1 MTGSFL
7 RNTFF
12 TYQLVVDT
20 FVYIHNQAILKIWN
34 RPLVADQ
41 SEIIIRIDHMISPY
55 NSISSQYS
63 ENHDF
68 SSLFPGLWLVS
79 LPHFPQGLKLKKR
92 LETIFCQNQVCKL
105 KNIMGWRWASTAS
118 NNQANKW
125 VRKVIWVSYKMWIR
139 FNLRLAAHF
148 PATRGT
154 KSVNCCDV
162 LSLTFAA
169 MYCLSRS
176 LVGVLLVLWNT
187 LHAKFAVDI
196 VLHW

>member
-55 NSISSQYS
+55 NSISRQYS

-68 SSLFPGLWLVS
+68 SSLFPGL
-79 LPHFPQGLKLKKR
+79 
-92 LETIFCQNQVCKL
+92 
-105 KNIMGWRWASTAS
+105 
-118 NNQANKW
+118 
-125 VRKVIWVSYKMWIR
+125 
-139 FNLRLAAHF
+139 
-148 PATRGT
+148 
-154 KSVNCCDV
+154 
-162 LSLTFAA
+162 
-169 MYCLSRS
+169 
-176 LVGVLLVLWNT
+176 
-187 LHAKFAVDI
+187 
-196 VLHW
+196 